1 MDKAPDFGSGDC
13 RFESCH
19 ARTFFSSLY
28 FGRHLYPDLFCL
40 ERLMSTLQMQKS
52 DTKRLAFICVLVS
65 HFISDIL
72 GFLLR
77 DPKVIVDN
85 NYLGIHLPFTKLLNY
100 INGRQL

>member
-77 DPKVIVDN
+77 VFAQSSNII
-85 NYLGIHLPFTKLLNY
+85 LHLK
-100 INGRQL
+100 